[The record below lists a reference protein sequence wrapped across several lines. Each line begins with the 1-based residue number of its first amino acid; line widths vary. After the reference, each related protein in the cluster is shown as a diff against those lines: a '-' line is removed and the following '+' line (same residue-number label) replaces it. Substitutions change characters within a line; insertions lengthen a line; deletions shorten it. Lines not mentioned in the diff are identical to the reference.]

1 MHLTRLALTDFRSY
15 ARAELS
21 LEPGVSTLLGPNGQG
36 KTNLVEA
43 AAYVATLG
51 SHRVATDA
59 PLVRS
64 GAERAILRAAVT
76 SGGRDSLVEIEI
88 NPGRANRARL
98 NRAPLTRPRQVLG
111 ALRTVLFAPEDLAL
125 VKGDPEQRRRFLDD
139 LLVASAPRYA
149 GVRADYERVLRQRT
163 ALLKSLRGQPGRAGR
178 PGTRAY
184 AHVGAPPEAGPAAT
198 GPAAAGPDA
207 ASQDAAGGDGV
218 GRDGVGRDGVGRDGV
233 GQDGA
238 SRNGLGQGGTGQGGT
253 GRDGAP
259 PNGRAGLAGPAARTL
274 DVWDEHL
281 ATAGAELL
289 AARIALTATLRP
301 LVAQSYRAVAGAG
314 GSGAG
319 ISYRQS
325 LRRPG
330 VSGTAEPAE
339 PAPDATRLAD
349 GLREALA
356 AARGEELE
364 RGVCLVGPHR
374 DDLELRIGDLPTRG
388 YASHGESWSMALAL
402 RLSAFEALRGG
413 GDDPVLLLDDVFAEL
428 DTGRRER
435 LAGLVVGAEQVLVT
449 AAVPADVPA
458 ALHGARFDVGDG
470 KVTRAG

>member
-15 ARAELS
+15 AGAELS

-76 SGGRDSLVEIEI
+76 SGARDSLVEIEI

-98 NRAPLTRPRQVLG
+98 NRAPVTRPRQVLG
-111 ALRTVLFAPEDLAL
+111 VLRTVLFAPEDLAL

-163 ALLKSLRGQPGRAGR
+163 ALLKSLRGRPRRPGRAGA
-178 PGTRAY
+178 RAY
-184 AHVGAPPEAGPAAT
+184 THAGAPREAGPGGT
-198 GPAAAGPDA
+198 GP
-207 ASQDAAGGDGV
+207 
-218 GRDGVGRDGVGRDGV
+218 DGV
-233 GQDGA
+233 GQ
-238 SRNGLGQGGTGQGGT
+238 NGLGQDGTGQDST

-259 PNGRAGLAGPAARTL
+259 QTGRPAGLAGPAARTL

-301 LVAQSYRAVAGAG
+301 LVARSYGAVAGAEAVE
-314 GSGAG
+314 AG

-325 LRRPG
+325 LRIPG

-339 PAPDATRLAD
+339 PAADAARLAD

-356 AARGEELE
+356 AVRGEELE

-374 DDLELRIGDLPTRG
+374 DDLELRIGDLPARG

-402 RLSAFEALRGG
+402 RLSAFDALRGD

-435 LAGLVVGAEQVLVT
+435 LAGLVAGAEQVLVT

-458 ALHGARFDVGDG
+458 ALHGARFDVGG
-470 KVTRAG
+470 GRVTRVG

>member
-1 MHLTRLALTDFRSY
+1 VHLTRLALTDFRSY
-15 ARAELS
+15 AGAELS
-21 LEPGVSTLLGPNGQG
+21 LEPGVSTLLGLNGQG

-64 GAERAILRAAVT
+64 GADRAILRAAVT
-76 SGGRDSLVEIEI
+76 SSDRHSLVEIEI

-98 NRAPLTRPRQVLG
+98 NRAPVTRPRQVLG
-111 ALRTVLFAPEDLAL
+111 VLRTVLFAPEDLAL

-163 ALLKSLRGQPGRAGR
+163 ALLKSLRGHPGRAGR
-178 PGTRAY
+178 SGARTY
-184 AHVGAPPEAGPAAT
+184 AHAT
-198 GPAAAGPDA
+198 GPREAAPSGTGDNGAGQNGL
-207 ASQDAAGGDGV
+207 SQDGA
-218 GRDGVGRDGVGRDGV
+218 

-238 SRNGLGQGGTGQGGT
+238 GQDGAGQDGAGQDGAGQDGAGT
-253 GRDGAP
+253 GRDRAP
-259 PNGRAGLAGPAARTL
+259 RNGRPVLAGPAARTL

-281 ATAGAELL
+281 AAAGAELL

-301 LVAQSYRAVAGAG
+301 LVARSYGAVAGAG
-314 GSGAG
+314 AVEAG
-319 ISYRQS
+319 ISYRQP
-325 LRRPG
+325 LRMPG
-330 VSGTAEPAE
+330 PSGTAEPAE
-339 PAPDATRLAD
+339 PAADAARLAD

-374 DDLELRIGDLPTRG
+374 DDLELRIGDLPARG

-435 LAGLVVGAEQVLVT
+435 LAGLVAGAEQVLVT

-458 ALHGARFDVGDG
+458 ALHGARFDVGG
-470 KVTRAG
+470 GRVTRAG

>member
-1 MHLTRLALTDFRSY
+1 VHLTRLALTDFRSY
-15 ARAELS
+15 SGMELS
-21 LEPGVSTLLGPNGQG
+21 LEPGVSTLRGLNGQG
-36 KTNLVEA
+36 KTNLLEA

-59 PLVRS
+59 PLVRA

-88 NPGRANRARL
+88 NPGRANRARV
-98 NRAPLTRPRQVLG
+98 NRAPVSRPRQVLG
-111 ALRTVLFAPEDLAL
+111 VLRTVLFAPEDLAL
-125 VKGDPEQRRRFLDD
+125 VKGDPDQRRRFLDD

-163 ALLKSLRGQPGRAGR
+163 ALLKSLRTYPARAGR
-178 PGTRAY
+178 VARHSAQTYAGT
-184 AHVGAPPEAGPAAT
+184 GGPAEAEQN
-198 GPAAAGPDA
+198 GS
-207 ASQDAAGGDGV
+207 SQNGSS
-218 GRDGVGRDGVGRDGV
+218 
-233 GQDGA
+233 QDGA
-238 SRNGLGQGGTGQGGT
+238 GQGT
-253 GRDGAP
+253 
-259 PNGRAGLAGPAARTL
+259 RAGLAGPAASTL

-281 ATAGAELL
+281 ATAGAQLL
-289 AARIALTATLRP
+289 AARIQLTVSLRP
-301 LVAQSYRAVAGAG
+301 LVARSYSAVSG
-314 GSGAG
+314 GQAAEAG

-325 LRRPG
+325 LRTSGPG
-330 VSGTAEPAE
+330 GPPARSGQNAEPAE
-339 PAPDATRLAD
+339 PAADAAQLAD

-356 AARGEELE
+356 MVRGEELE

-374 DDLELRIGDLPTRG
+374 DDLELRIGGLPARG

-435 LAGLVVGAEQVLVT
+435 LAGLVAGAEQVLVT

-458 ALHGARFDVGDG
+458 ALHGARFDVGG
-470 KVTRAG
+470 GTVTRAG

>member
-21 LEPGVSTLLGPNGQG
+21 LEPGVSTLLGPNGEG
-36 KTNLVEA
+36 KTNLIEA
-43 AAYVATLG
+43 AAYVSTLG

-59 PLVRS
+59 PLVRT

-76 SGGRDSLVEIEI
+76 SGARDSLVEIEI

-98 NRAPLTRPRQVLG
+98 NRAPVSRPRQVLG
-111 ALRTVLFAPEDLAL
+111 VLRTVLFAPEDLAL
-125 VKGDPEQRRRFLDD
+125 VKGDPDQRRRFLDD

-163 ALLKSLRGQPGRAGR
+163 ALLKSLRARPGHPGRSARPGARAYARAGATQPPGPGEAGHDDETSRDETSHNGASRDEASRDGDGRAGAR
-178 PGTRAY
+178 
-184 AHVGAPPEAGPAAT
+184 
-198 GPAAAGPDA
+198 
-207 ASQDAAGGDGV
+207 
-218 GRDGVGRDGVGRDGV
+218 
-233 GQDGA
+233 
-238 SRNGLGQGGTGQGGT
+238 
-253 GRDGAP
+253 
-259 PNGRAGLAGPAARTL
+259 LADPAARTL

-289 AARIALTATLRP
+289 AARIALTASLRP
-301 LVAQSYRAVAGAG
+301 LVTRSYSAVAGGATVEAG
-314 GSGAG
+314 V
-319 ISYRQS
+319 SYRQS
-325 LRRPG
+325 LRISGPG
-330 VSGTAEPAE
+330 PSGRVAAGPAE
-339 PAPDATRLAD
+339 PPADAARLAD

-356 AARGEELE
+356 TVRGEELE

-374 DDLELRIGDLPTRG
+374 DDLELRIGELPTRG

-402 RLSAFEALRGG
+402 RLAAFDLLRDG

-428 DTGRRER
+428 DVGRRER
-435 LAGLVVGAEQVLVT
+435 LAGLVAGAEQVLVT

-458 ALHGARFDVGDG
+458 ALRGARFDVGG
-470 KVTRAG
+470 GRVTRAG

>member
-1 MHLTRLALTDFRSY
+1 VHLTRLALTDFRSY
-15 ARAELS
+15 AGVDLS
-21 LEPGVSTLLGPNGQG
+21 LEPGVSTLLGANGQG

-76 SGGRDSLVEIEI
+76 SGARDSLVEIEI

-98 NRAPLTRPRQVLG
+98 NRAPVTRPRQVLG
-111 ALRTVLFAPEDLAL
+111 VLRAVLFAPEDLAL
-125 VKGDPEQRRRFLDD
+125 VKGDPDQRRRFLDD
-139 LLVASAPRYA
+139 LLVTSAPRYA

-163 ALLKSLRGQPGRAGR
+163 ALLKSLRGHPGRTGRAGA
-178 PGTRAY
+178 RAY
-184 AHVGAPPEAGPAAT
+184 AHAGAPGEAGHD
-198 GPAAAGPDA
+198 GAGQNGADRGELA
-207 ASQDAAGGDGV
+207 QDGAPQDGT
-218 GRDGVGRDGVGRDGV
+218 

-238 SRNGLGQGGTGQGGT
+238 PRT
-253 GRDGAP
+253 GRP
-259 PNGRAGLAGPAARTL
+259 AGLAGPAARTL

-301 LVAQSYRAVAGAG
+301 LVARSYSAVAGAG
-314 GSGAG
+314 AVEAG

-325 LRRPG
+325 LRMPG
-330 VSGTAEPAE
+330 LSGAEPAE
-339 PAPDATRLAD
+339 PAADAARLAD

-356 AARGEELE
+356 AVRGEELE

-374 DDLELRIGDLPTRG
+374 DDLELRIGDLPARG

-402 RLSAFEALRGG
+402 RLSAFEALRGN

-435 LAGLVVGAEQVLVT
+435 LAGLVAGAEQVLVT

-458 ALHGARFDVGDG
+458 TLHGARFDVGG
-470 KVTRAG
+470 GRVTRAG